1 MQFYVSSFI
10 STSVHLYEGS
20 HKIHLIAYKIM
31 MAIQNSNIQT
41 STFKIHKKWKAIR
54 KFGFRAH
61 QSNVMSQKNDN
72 TRPLLTLTSSSSVKL
87 GTLLNKVCARVL
99 LGGCWRGFQYLTFI
113 CCKDSRKVSSKK
125 NIRSNFILLI
135 ILECKMKRLKSNFVN
150 LVPGVFEIW
159 YTLFML

>member
-41 STFKIHKKWKAIR
+41 STFEIHKKWKAIR

-87 GTLLNKVCARVL
+87 GTVLNKVCARVL
-99 LGGCWRGFQYLTFI
+99 LGGCWRGFQYLTWI
-113 CCKDSRKVSSKK
+113 LCKDSWEPSSRFH
-125 NIRSNFILLI
+125 IGSNFIVYLVFKY
-135 ILECKMKRLKSNFVN
+135 KMRHF
-150 LVPGVFEIW
+150 
-159 YTLFML
+159 